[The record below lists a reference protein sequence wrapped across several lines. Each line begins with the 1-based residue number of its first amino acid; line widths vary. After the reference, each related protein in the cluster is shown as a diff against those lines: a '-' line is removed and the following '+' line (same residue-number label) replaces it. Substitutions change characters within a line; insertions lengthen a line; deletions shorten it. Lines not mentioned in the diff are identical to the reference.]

1 MISKTSER
9 ALRVL
14 LPLRQQMIGCPGGIM
29 EKRGQEPAESGR
41 QHSQVH
47 PSPQRKPRTDNVA
60 LFPATRD

>member
-1 MISKTSER
+1 
-9 ALRVL
+9 
-14 LPLRQQMIGCPGGIM
+14 M

-47 PSPQRKPRTDNVA
+47 PSLQRKPRTDNVA